1 MDKKLFEKAE
11 RAVKLLFRS
20 NKTVSTAESCT
31 GGMISQYIT
40 AVSGASVIF
49 EMGICS
55 YSSRIKNRIL
65 GVKGETL
72 EKYGAVSRHTA
83 CEMAMRVREIASSD
97 IGLSVT
103 GVAGPEPCEGKE
115 VGTVYIA
122 IADKSG
128 VKAFKIIIEPISR
141 EHIRKSAVDAVF
153 EMLYDY
159 LTKEN

>member
-1 MDKKLFEKAE
+1 MDNYLFESAE
-11 RAVKLLFRS
+11 RAVKLLSRA
-20 NKTVSTAESCT
+20 NKTVATAESCT
-31 GGMISQYIT
+31 GGMLSRYIT

-49 EMGICS
+49 ELGICA

-83 CEMAMRVREIASSD
+83 AEMATRVRELAGSD

-103 GVAGPEPCEGKE
+103 GVAGPEPSEGKA

-122 IADKSG
+122 LADKSG
-128 VKAFKIIIEPISR
+128 VKVQKLMILPEGR
-141 EHIRKSAVDAVF
+141 EQVRKTAAQAVF
-153 EMLYDY
+153 DMLQDY